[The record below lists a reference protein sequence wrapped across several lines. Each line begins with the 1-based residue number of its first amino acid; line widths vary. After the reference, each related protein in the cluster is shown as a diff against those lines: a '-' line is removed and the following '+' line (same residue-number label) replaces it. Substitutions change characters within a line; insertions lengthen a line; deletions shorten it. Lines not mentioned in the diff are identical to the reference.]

1 MQLDATNIPYRQLNE
16 NVRELVEQGEK
27 DFELI
32 NVNGH
37 RYIGAGLK
45 KGVRLDVFGVPGND
59 LAAFVDGATVHIHND
74 AQDGVGNTMNGG
86 LVVVEGDCGD
96 VLGYGMRGGEV
107 FVKGDVGYRV
117 GIHMKSD
124 KHRSP
129 VVVAGGRAGD
139 FLGEY
144 MAGGTLVVLGL
155 EDDTKPLIG
164 DYCGTGI
171 HGGTI
176 YLRGEVD
183 KSHVAYRDAALR
195 EAKEEEIAK
204 LRPLVKKFTEL
215 FGGDVDEIL
224 SAPIWC
230 VVPNKRKHGAMYV
243 ANP

>member
-1 MQLDATNIPYRQLNE
+1 MQLDAANIPYRQLNE
-16 NVRELVEQGEK
+16 NVRELVEKGET
-27 DFELI
+27 DFELT

-107 FVKGDVGYRV
+107 YVKGDVGYRV

-129 VVVAGGRAGD
+129 VVVAGGRAG
-139 FLGEY
+139 
-144 MAGGTLVVLGL
+144 AVVSMQQRAL
-155 EDDTKPLIG
+155 
-164 DYCGTGI
+164 YC
-171 HGGTI
+171 
-176 YLRGEVD
+176 RQ
-183 KSHVAYRDAALR
+183 
-195 EAKEEEIAK
+195 
-204 LRPLVKKFTEL
+204 PLVQRSVPATPPASL
-215 FGGDVDEIL
+215 FPL
-224 SAPIWC
+224 PK
-230 VVPNKRKHGAMYV
+230 N
-243 ANP
+243 